1 MKPRAF
7 TLIEMLVASTIVL
20 VLGMTLT
27 AAGWKAYEKSSL
39 AVSANNIRL
48 LAAGGSAYLVDNNYV
63 FWPYKKVDA
72 DKNAVW
78 WFGFETF
85 AGTKQAEGTRT
96 FDPEQGPLGGYVP
109 KAIRPDPSF
118 AFTGKAFK
126 PKYRNGYLGIGYNV
140 LLGGK
145 WQWDNEGKSLR
156 KYWELSDPSKVVVFF
171 TSAQVNT
178 FQAPASSKNPMIEE
192 FYGIDETFKTAHF
205 RHAGQAMVGFANGS
219 AGFLPMDETSRDSR
233 APEAHIGR
241 FAPVGSKKYLE

>member
-1 MKPRAF
+1 VKNRAF
-7 TLIEMLVASTIVL
+7 SLVEILVATAIVL
-20 VLGMTLT
+20 VLGATVT
-27 AAGWKAYEKSSL
+27 GVGWKAYGKSSL
-39 AVSANNIRL
+39 AVSANNIRQ
-48 LAAGGSAYLVDNNYV
+48 LAAGGTAYLADNNYI
-63 FWPYKKVDA
+63 FWPFKRA
-72 DKNAVW
+72 DSDRNAFW
-78 WFGFETF
+78 WYGFETF
-85 AGTKQAEGTRT
+85 ASIKQAEGMRT

-145 WQWDNEGKSLR
+145 WQWDNDVKSLGN
-156 KYWELSDPSKVVVFF
+156 YWELTVPSQVVVFF

-192 FYGIDETFKTAHF
+192 FYGIDEKEKTVHF

-219 AGFLPMDETSRDSR
+219 AGFLPMDETTRDPR
-233 APEAHIGR
+233 APTANVGR
-241 FAPVGSKKYLE
+241 FAPINSKKYLE